1 LPPRP
6 WMVSALAVPFRVS
19 PQEWPSMVAAMATPE
34 SATIRAATV
43 RTAIAVRFILLSFCP
58 VLAGPLL
65 GPVGLPV
72 RASSEGV
79 SRPGEGTPS
88 RK

>member
-1 LPPRP
+1 
-6 WMVSALAVPFRVS
+6 M
-19 PQEWPSMVAAMATPE
+19 AAPE
-34 SATIRAATV
+34 SATKSAATV
-43 RTAIAVRFILLSFCP
+43 RTAIAVRFMLRCSFRP

-65 GPVGLPV
+65 GPIGPPV